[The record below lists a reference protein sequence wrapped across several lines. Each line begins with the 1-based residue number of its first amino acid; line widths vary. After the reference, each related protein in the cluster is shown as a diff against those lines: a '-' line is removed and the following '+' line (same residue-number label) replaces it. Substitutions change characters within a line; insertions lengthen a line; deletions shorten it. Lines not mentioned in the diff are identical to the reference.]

1 MLRRLITAARLLPG
15 FVSSGWTRQYED
27 ARIIL
32 EQNGDLH
39 YLNLSAR
46 MQRIL
51 VRGGILATGAMLVA
65 IGILLVT
72 SISLMLSR
80 SKLERS
86 HEEVY
91 RALLS
96 SASDAEGVDQL
107 TMNDEQMVAL
117 AQTIRD
123 RDMSIRR
130 FVDTSMVAVS
140 QENVTMKSQ
149 LESSGLTE
157 KIVKIIQQNAAN
169 GGFNLEDDV
178 KSNPLL
184 RGKVADELSTNRG
197 LREVLYALP
206 SVMPIPNY
214 SVTSDFGVRR
224 HPISG
229 QTHFHTGLDM
239 LSQTGDEKVH
249 PVKPGVVV
257 LAQFHTQY
265 GNTVVVRH
273 TNGVE
278 SLYAHLANIE
288 VKLGD
293 KVTNESVLGN
303 IGSTGSSST
312 GKHPAFGNLDW
323 RISSQPTKSHTDGTI
338 CSTNPKP
345 TTLICHKLSH
355 LNRSKKTS
363 MWKTWLK
370 KSRHNQP
377 FLLFPLLQHQLSEIA

>member
-1 MLRRLITAARLLPG
+1 MMLRLATAARLLPG
-15 FVSSGWTRQYED
+15 FIVRGWTRHYED

-39 YLNLSAR
+39 YLNISAK

-51 VRGGILATGAMLVA
+51 VRGGILATSVMLISIFV
-65 IGILLVT
+65 LLIT
-72 SISLMLSR
+72 SVNLMMSR
-80 SKLERS
+80 TKLERS

-96 SASDAEGVDQL
+96 SASDAENAEQL

-178 KSNPLL
+178 KNNPLL

-206 SVMPIPNY
+206 SVMPVPNY

-224 HPISG
+224 HPLTG
-229 QTHFHTGLDM
+229 QTHFHTGLDL

-273 TNGVE
+273 TNGIE
-278 SLYAHLANIE
+278 SLYAHMANIE

-293 KVTNESVLGN
+293 KVTHESVLGN

-312 GKHPAFGNLDW
+312 GKHLHLEILIGGYPV
-323 RISSQPTKSHTDGTI
+323 
-338 CSTNPKP
+338 NPQKVIR
-345 TTLICHKLSH
+345 TAQYVQQIQ
-355 LNRSKKTS
+355 
-363 MWKTWLK
+363 
-370 KSRHNQP
+370 NQ
-377 FLLFPLLQHQLSEIA
+377 QR

>member
-1 MLRRLITAARLLPG
+1 MMLRLATAARLLPG
-15 FVSSGWTRQYED
+15 FIVRGWTRQYED

-32 EQNGDLH
+32 EQNGDLN
-39 YLNLSAR
+39 YLNISAK

-51 VRGGILATGAMLVA
+51 VRGGILATGVMLISIFV
-65 IGILLVT
+65 LLIT
-72 SISLMLSR
+72 SVNLMISR

-96 SASDAEGVDQL
+96 SASDSENAEQL

-169 GGFNLEDDV
+169 GGFNLEDDL

-206 SVMPIPNY
+206 SVMPVPNY

-224 HPISG
+224 HPLTG
-229 QTHFHTGLDM
+229 QTHFHTGLDL

-278 SLYAHLANIE
+278 SLYAHMANIE

-293 KVTNESVLGN
+293 KVTHESVLGN

-312 GKHPAFGNLDW
+312 GKHLHLEILIGGYPV
-323 RISSQPTKSHTDGTI
+323 
-338 CSTNPKP
+338 NPQKVIR
-345 TTLICHKLSH
+345 TAQYVQQIQ
-355 LNRSKKTS
+355 
-363 MWKTWLK
+363 
-370 KSRHNQP
+370 NQ
-377 FLLFPLLQHQLSEIA
+377 QR

>member
-1 MLRRLITAARLLPG
+1 MMRRLITATRLLPG
-15 FVSSGWTRQYED
+15 LVSSGWSRQYED

-39 YLNLSAR
+39 YLNISAR

-51 VRGGILATGAMLVA
+51 VRGGILATGVMLISIAVLFA
-65 IGILLVT
+65 T

-80 SKLERS
+80 AKLERS

-96 SASDAEGVDQL
+96 SASDTEGVEPL
-107 TMNDEQMVAL
+107 SMNDEQMVAL

-140 QENVTMKSQ
+140 QENVSMKSQ
-149 LESSGLTE
+149 LESTGLTE

-206 SVMPIPNY
+206 SIMPVPNY

-224 HPISG
+224 HPLTG
-229 QTHFHTGLDM
+229 QTHFHTGVDM

-257 LAQFHTQY
+257 LSQFHTQY
-265 GNTVVVRH
+265 GNMVVVRH
-273 TNGVE
+273 TNGV
-278 SLYAHLANIE
+278 
-288 VKLGD
+288 
-293 KVTNESVLGN
+293 ESVLGN

-312 GKHPAFGNLDW
+312 GKHLHLEILIGGYPV
-323 RISSQPTKSHTDGTI
+323 
-338 CSTNPKP
+338 NPQKVIR
-345 TTLICHKLSH
+345 TAQYVQQIQ
-355 LNRSKKTS
+355 
-363 MWKTWLK
+363 
-370 KSRHNQP
+370 NQ
-377 FLLFPLLQHQLSEIA
+377 QR

>member
-1 MLRRLITAARLLPG
+1 MLPRVLSAVRLLPG
-15 FVSSGWTRQYED
+15 LVVSGWTRQYDD

-39 YLNLSAR
+39 YLNVSAR
-46 MQRIL
+46 VQRIL
-51 VRGGILATGAMLVA
+51 VRGGLLATGAMLIA
-65 IGILLVT
+65 ICVLLVT
-72 SISLMLSR
+72 SVSLMLSR
-80 SKLERS
+80 AKLERS

-96 SASDAEGVDQL
+96 SASETDGEEPL
-107 TMNDEQMVAL
+107 TMSDEQMVSL

-140 QENVTMKSQ
+140 HENVTMKSQ

-206 SVMPIPNY
+206 SVMPVPNY
-214 SVTSDFGVRR
+214 SVSSDFGVRR
-224 HPISG
+224 HPITG
-229 QTHFHTGLDM
+229 QTHFHTGLDL

-257 LAQFHTQY
+257 LAQFHQQY
-265 GNTVVVRH
+265 GNMVVIRH

-312 GKHPAFGNLDW
+312 GKHLHLEILIGGYPV
-323 RISSQPTKSHTDGTI
+323 
-338 CSTNPKP
+338 NPQKVIR
-345 TTLICHKLSH
+345 TAQYVQQIQ
-355 LNRSKKTS
+355 
-363 MWKTWLK
+363 
-370 KSRHNQP
+370 NQ
-377 FLLFPLLQHQLSEIA
+377 QR

>member
-1 MLRRLITAARLLPG
+1 MLFRRLLTSARLLPKL
-15 FVSSGWTRQYED
+15 VADGWTRQYED

-39 YLNLSAR
+39 YFNLSAR
-46 MQRIL
+46 VQRIL
-51 VRGGILATGAMLVA
+51 VRGGIMTAGAMLVA
-65 IGILLVT
+65 IVVLVVT
-72 SISLMLSR
+72 STSLMLSR
-80 SKLERS
+80 AKLERS

-96 SASDAEGVDQL
+96 SASEAEGGERL
-107 TMNDEQMVAL
+107 TMSDEQMVAL

-178 KSNPLL
+178 KGNPLL

-206 SVMPIPNY
+206 SVMPVPNY

-229 QTHFHTGLDM
+229 QTHFHTGLDL
-239 LSQTGDEKVH
+239 LSETGDEKVH

-278 SLYAHLANIE
+278 SLYAHLANMA
-288 VKLGD
+288 VKVGD

-303 IGSTGSSST
+303 IGSTGASST
-312 GKHPAFGNLDW
+312 GKHLHLEILIGGYPV
-323 RISSQPTKSHTDGTI
+323 
-338 CSTNPKP
+338 NPQKVIR
-345 TTLICHKLSH
+345 TAQYVQQIQ
-355 LNRSKKTS
+355 
-363 MWKTWLK
+363 
-370 KSRHNQP
+370 NQ
-377 FLLFPLLQHQLSEIA
+377 QH

>member
-1 MLRRLITAARLLPG
+1 MFMRVISAVRLLPG
-15 FVSSGWTRQYED
+15 FVSSGWTRQYDD
-27 ARIIL
+27 ARVIL

-39 YLNLSAR
+39 YLNVSAR

-51 VRGGILATGAMLVA
+51 VRGGILATGAMLIA
-65 IGILLVT
+65 ICVLLAT

-96 SASDAEGVDQL
+96 SASDSENADQL
-107 TMNDEQMVAL
+107 SMSDEQMVSL

-169 GGFNLEDDV
+169 GGFNLDDDV
-178 KSNPLL
+178 KGNPLL

-206 SVMPIPNY
+206 SVMPVPNY

-229 QTHFHTGLDM
+229 QTHFHTGLDL

-257 LAQFHTQY
+257 LAQFHQQY
-265 GNTVVVRH
+265 GNMVVIRH

-312 GKHPAFGNLDW
+312 GKHLHLEILIGGYPV
-323 RISSQPTKSHTDGTI
+323 
-338 CSTNPKP
+338 NPQKVIR
-345 TTLICHKLSH
+345 TAQYVQQIQ
-355 LNRSKKTS
+355 
-363 MWKTWLK
+363 
-370 KSRHNQP
+370 NQ
-377 FLLFPLLQHQLSEIA
+377 QR

>member
-1 MLRRLITAARLLPG
+1 MLRRAISAVRLLPG
-15 FVSSGWTRQYED
+15 LVSSGWSRQYDD

-39 YLNLSAR
+39 YLNISAR

-51 VRGGILATGAMLVA
+51 VRGGILTTGAMLIA
-65 IGILLVT
+65 IGVLLVT
-72 SISLMLSR
+72 SISLMLRR

-96 SASDAEGVDQL
+96 SASDTEGAEQL
-107 TMNDEQMVAL
+107 TMSDEQMVAL

-149 LESSGLTE
+149 LEASGLTE

-169 GGFNLEDDV
+169 GGFNLDDDV
-178 KSNPLL
+178 KNNPLL

-206 SVMPIPNY
+206 SKMPVPNY

-224 HPISG
+224 HPVTG
-229 QTHFHTGLDM
+229 QTHFHTGLDL

-293 KVTNESVLGN
+293 KVTTESVLGN

-312 GKHPAFGNLDW
+312 GKHLHLEILIGGYPV
-323 RISSQPTKSHTDGTI
+323 
-338 CSTNPKP
+338 NPQKVIR
-345 TTLICHKLSH
+345 TAQYVQQIQ
-355 LNRSKKTS
+355 
-363 MWKTWLK
+363 
-370 KSRHNQP
+370 NQ
-377 FLLFPLLQHQLSEIA
+377 QR

>member
-1 MLRRLITAARLLPG
+1 MLQRILTTVRLLPG
-15 FVSSGWTRQYED
+15 LVSSGWTRQYDD

-39 YLNLSAR
+39 YLNISAR

-65 IGILLVT
+65 IGVLLAT

-80 SKLERS
+80 AKLERS

-96 SASDAEGVDQL
+96 SASDAEGGEQL
-107 TMNDEQMVAL
+107 TMSDEQMVAL

-149 LESSGLTE
+149 LEASGLTE

-206 SVMPIPNY
+206 SKMPVPNY

-224 HPISG
+224 HPVSG

-265 GNTVVVRH
+265 GNTVVIRH

-278 SLYAHLANIE
+278 SLYAHLSNIE

-293 KVTNESVLGN
+293 KVTTESVLGN

-312 GKHPAFGNLDW
+312 GKHLHLEILIGGYPV
-323 RISSQPTKSHTDGTI
+323 
-338 CSTNPKP
+338 NPQKVIR
-345 TTLICHKLSH
+345 TAQYVQQIQ
-355 LNRSKKTS
+355 
-363 MWKTWLK
+363 
-370 KSRHNQP
+370 NQ
-377 FLLFPLLQHQLSEIA
+377 QR

>member
-1 MLRRLITAARLLPG
+1 MFRRIVTAARLVPG
-15 FVSSGWTRQYED
+15 LVSSGWTRQYED
-27 ARIIL
+27 AKIIL

-39 YLNLSAR
+39 YLNISAR
-46 MQRIL
+46 VQRIF
-51 VRGGILATGAMLVA
+51 VRGGILVTGVMLLSIFV
-65 IGILLVT
+65 LLVT
-72 SISLMLSR
+72 SINLMLSR
-80 SKLERS
+80 AKLERS

-91 RALLS
+91 RALIS
-96 SASDAEGVDQL
+96 SASDSDGAEQL
-107 TMNDEQMVAL
+107 TLNDEQMVSL

-140 QENVTMKSQ
+140 QENVSMKSQ

-178 KSNPLL
+178 KNNPLL
-184 RGKVADELSTNRG
+184 RGKVADELATNRG

-206 SVMPIPNY
+206 SAMPVPND

-224 HPISG
+224 HPLTG
-229 QTHFHTGLDM
+229 QTHFHTGVDM

-278 SLYAHLANIE
+278 SLYAHLANIN

-293 KVTNESVLGN
+293 KVTQESVLGN

-312 GKHPAFGNLDW
+312 GKHLHLEILIGGYPV
-323 RISSQPTKSHTDGTI
+323 
-338 CSTNPKP
+338 NPQKVIR
-345 TTLICHKLSH
+345 TAQYVQQIQ
-355 LNRSKKTS
+355 
-363 MWKTWLK
+363 
-370 KSRHNQP
+370 NQ
-377 FLLFPLLQHQLSEIA
+377 QR

>member
-1 MLRRLITAARLLPG
+1 MMHRLVTTARLLPG
-15 FVSSGWTRQYED
+15 FVARGWTRQYED

-39 YLNLSAR
+39 YLNISAH

-51 VRGGILATGAMLVA
+51 VRGGILATGVMLISIFV
-65 IGILLVT
+65 LLVT
-72 SISLMLSR
+72 SVNLMISR
-80 SKLERS
+80 AKLERS

-96 SASDAEGVDQL
+96 SASDAENADQL

-184 RGKVADELSTNRG
+184 RGKVADELATNRG

-206 SVMPIPNY
+206 SVMPVPNY

-224 HPISG
+224 HPITG
-229 QTHFHTGLDM
+229 QTHFHTGLDL

-257 LAQFHTQY
+257 LAQFHPQY

-312 GKHPAFGNLDW
+312 GKHLHLEILIGGYPV
-323 RISSQPTKSHTDGTI
+323 
-338 CSTNPKP
+338 NPQKVIR
-345 TTLICHKLSH
+345 TAQYVQQIQ
-355 LNRSKKTS
+355 
-363 MWKTWLK
+363 
-370 KSRHNQP
+370 NQ
-377 FLLFPLLQHQLSEIA
+377 QR

>member
-1 MLRRLITAARLLPG
+1 MFRRIVAAARLVPG
-15 FVSSGWTRQYED
+15 LVSSGWTRQYED
-27 ARIIL
+27 AKIIL

-39 YLNLSAR
+39 YLNISAR
-46 MQRIL
+46 VQRIF
-51 VRGGILATGAMLVA
+51 VRGGIVVTGAMLLSIA
-65 IGILLVT
+65 ILLVT
-72 SISLMLSR
+72 SINLMLSR

-96 SASDAEGVDQL
+96 SASDSDGGEQL
-107 TMNDEQMVAL
+107 SLNDEQMVSL

-149 LESSGLTE
+149 LEASGLTE

-178 KSNPLL
+178 KNNPLL
-184 RGKVADELSTNRG
+184 RGKVADELATNRG

-206 SVMPIPNY
+206 SAMPVPNY

-224 HPISG
+224 HPLTG
-229 QTHFHTGLDM
+229 QTHFHTGVDM

-278 SLYAHLANIE
+278 SLYAHLANIN

-312 GKHPAFGNLDW
+312 GKHLHLEILIGGYPV
-323 RISSQPTKSHTDGTI
+323 
-338 CSTNPKP
+338 NPQKVIR
-345 TTLICHKLSH
+345 TAQYVQQIQ
-355 LNRSKKTS
+355 
-363 MWKTWLK
+363 
-370 KSRHNQP
+370 NQ
-377 FLLFPLLQHQLSEIA
+377 QR

>member
-1 MLRRLITAARLLPG
+1 MLPSL
-15 FVSSGWTRQYED
+15 VKQGWTRQYED

-39 YLNLSAR
+39 YLNISAR
-46 MQRIL
+46 LQRL
-51 VRGGILATGAMLVA
+51 FVRGGIVTA
-65 IGILLVT
+65 GILLFMVMALAVT
-72 SISLMLSR
+72 SVNLMWSR

-96 SASDAEGVDQL
+96 SASDNADDGSKL
-107 TMNDEQMVAL
+107 TMNDDQMVAL

-123 RDMSIRR
+123 RDISIRR

-140 QENVTMKSQ
+140 QENSSMKSQ

-169 GGFNLEDDV
+169 GGFNLDDDV
-178 KSNPLL
+178 KGNPLL
-184 RGKVADELSTNRG
+184 RGKVADELSTNRS

-206 SVMPIPNY
+206 SAMPVPNP
-214 SVTSDFGVRR
+214 SITSDFGIRR

-229 QTHFHTGLDM
+229 QTHFHTGLDL

-257 LAQFHTQY
+257 LAQFHAQY
-265 GNTVVVRH
+265 GNMVVLRH

-278 SLYAHLANIE
+278 SLYAHLANIA

-293 KVTNESVLGN
+293 KVTVESVLGN

-312 GKHPAFGNLDW
+312 GKHLHLEILIGGYPV
-323 RISSQPTKSHTDGTI
+323 
-338 CSTNPKP
+338 NPQKVIR
-345 TTLICHKLSH
+345 TAQYVQQIQNK
-355 LNRSKKTS
+355 
-363 MWKTWLK
+363 
-370 KSRHNQP
+370 
-377 FLLFPLLQHQLSEIA
+377 

>member
-1 MLRRLITAARLLPG
+1 MMLRLATAARLLPG
-15 FVSSGWTRQYED
+15 FVARGWTRQYED

-39 YLNLSAR
+39 YLNISGR

-51 VRGGILATGAMLVA
+51 VRGGILTTGVMLISIFV
-65 IGILLVT
+65 LLLT
-72 SISLMLSR
+72 SVNLMISR

-86 HEEVY
+86 HEVVY

-96 SASDAEGVDQL
+96 SASDSESADQL

-169 GGFNLEDDV
+169 GGFSQEDDV

-184 RGKVADELSTNRG
+184 RGKVADELATNRG

-206 SVMPIPNY
+206 SVMPVPNY

-224 HPISG
+224 HPLTG
-229 QTHFHTGLDM
+229 QTHFHTGLDL

-278 SLYAHLANIE
+278 SLYAHMANIE

-312 GKHPAFGNLDW
+312 GKHLHLEILIGGYPV
-323 RISSQPTKSHTDGTI
+323 
-338 CSTNPKP
+338 NPQKVIR
-345 TTLICHKLSH
+345 TAQYVQQIQ
-355 LNRSKKTS
+355 
-363 MWKTWLK
+363 
-370 KSRHNQP
+370 NQ
-377 FLLFPLLQHQLSEIA
+377 QR

>member
-1 MLRRLITAARLLPG
+1 MVLRRLLMGVRLIPG
-15 FVSSGWTRQYED
+15 LVSSGWTRQYED

-46 MQRIL
+46 IQRIL
-51 VRGGILATGAMLVA
+51 VRGGILVAGGMLASIVV
-65 IGILLVT
+65 LLFT
-72 SISLMLSR
+72 SLSLMLSR
-80 SKLERS
+80 AKLEKS

-96 SASDAEGVDQL
+96 SAADAENAEQL
-107 TMNDEQMVAL
+107 SLSDEQMVAL

-149 LESSGLTE
+149 LEASGLTE

-178 KSNPLL
+178 KNNPLL

-206 SVMPIPNY
+206 SVMPVPNY

-229 QTHFHTGLDM
+229 QTHFHTGVDM

-278 SLYAHLANIE
+278 SLYAHLANID

-312 GKHPAFGNLDW
+312 GKHLHLEILIGGYPV
-323 RISSQPTKSHTDGTI
+323 
-338 CSTNPKP
+338 NPQKVIR
-345 TTLICHKLSH
+345 TAQYVQQIQ
-355 LNRSKKTS
+355 
-363 MWKTWLK
+363 
-370 KSRHNQP
+370 NQ
-377 FLLFPLLQHQLSEIA
+377 QH

>member
-1 MLRRLITAARLLPG
+1 MFRRLVTAARHVPG
-15 FVSSGWTRQYED
+15 LVSSGWTRQYED
-27 ARIIL
+27 AKIIL

-39 YLNLSAR
+39 YLNISAR
-46 MQRIL
+46 VQRIF
-51 VRGGILATGAMLVA
+51 VRGGILATGAMLLSIA
-65 IGILLVT
+65 ILLVT
-72 SISLMLSR
+72 SINLMLSR
-80 SKLERS
+80 AKLERS

-96 SASDAEGVDQL
+96 SASDSDGGEQL
-107 TMNDEQMVAL
+107 SLNDEQMVSL

-140 QENVTMKSQ
+140 QENVSMKSQ

-178 KSNPLL
+178 KNNPLL
-184 RGKVADELSTNRG
+184 RGKVADELATNRG
-197 LREVLYALP
+197 LREVLYAVP
-206 SVMPIPNY
+206 STMPVPNY

-224 HPISG
+224 HPLTG
-229 QTHFHTGLDM
+229 QTHFHTGVDM

-278 SLYAHLANIE
+278 SLYAHLANIN

-312 GKHPAFGNLDW
+312 GKHLHLEILIGGYPV
-323 RISSQPTKSHTDGTI
+323 
-338 CSTNPKP
+338 NPQKVIR
-345 TTLICHKLSH
+345 TAQYVQQIQ
-355 LNRSKKTS
+355 
-363 MWKTWLK
+363 
-370 KSRHNQP
+370 NQ
-377 FLLFPLLQHQLSEIA
+377 QR

>member
-1 MLRRLITAARLLPG
+1 MLQRILTTVRLLPG
-15 FVSSGWTRQYED
+15 LVSSGWTRQYDD

-39 YLNLSAR
+39 YLNISAR

-80 SKLERS
+80 AKLERS

-96 SASDAEGVDQL
+96 SASDAEGGEQL
-107 TMNDEQMVAL
+107 TMSDEQMVAL

-206 SVMPIPNY
+206 SRMPVPNY

-224 HPISG
+224 HPVSG

-278 SLYAHLANIE
+278 SLYAHLANID

-293 KVTNESVLGN
+293 KVTTESVLGN

-312 GKHPAFGNLDW
+312 GKHLHLEILIGGYPV
-323 RISSQPTKSHTDGTI
+323 
-338 CSTNPKP
+338 NPQKVIR
-345 TTLICHKLSH
+345 TAQYVQQIQ
-355 LNRSKKTS
+355 
-363 MWKTWLK
+363 
-370 KSRHNQP
+370 NQ
-377 FLLFPLLQHQLSEIA
+377 QR